1 MDQIFLIIYLS
12 VVLMLPM
19 ILLTAVTMLLLSIV
33 SFIKK

>member
-12 VVLMLPM
+12 VVLMLPVV
-19 ILLTAVTMLLLSIV
+19 LLTAVTMLLLSIV